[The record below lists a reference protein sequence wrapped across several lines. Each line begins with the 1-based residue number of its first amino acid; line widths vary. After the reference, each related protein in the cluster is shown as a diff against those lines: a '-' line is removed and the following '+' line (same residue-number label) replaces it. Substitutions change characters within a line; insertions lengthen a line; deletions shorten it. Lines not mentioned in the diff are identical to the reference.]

1 MVKKLK
7 NFRID
12 ESKWIKFQEW
22 CTENNTNA
30 SQSILDYIDG
40 CIDESYQGQESYL
53 QERID
58 DCRDKVEV
66 NFETMSRQKEQI
78 KQLEIRVQG
87 LEEKEKKLD
96 KFEENLAM
104 FVDALDSVRRDNDVL
119 RFNLL
124 TKKQLQQ
131 LANDNNLEI
140 NGNLAKDKIINLL
153 LENSIYP
160 QWE

>member
-12 ESKWIKFQEW
+12 ESKWIKFQKW
-22 CTENNTNA
+22 CAENNTNA

-40 CIDESYQGQESYL
+40 CIDKGYQEQESHL
-53 QERID
+53 QGRID

-66 NFETMSRQKEQI
+66 NFEAMSRQKEQI
-78 KQLEIRVQG
+78 KQLKIRVQK

-104 FVDALDSVRRDNDVL
+104 FVNALDSLRRDNDIL
-119 RFNLL
+119 KFNLL
-124 TKKQLQQ
+124 TKRELQR
-131 LANDNNLEI
+131 LARDNNLE
-140 NGNLAKDKIINLL
+140 NSSDLTKDKLIDVL
-153 LENSIYP
+153 LENNIFP
-160 QWE
+160 